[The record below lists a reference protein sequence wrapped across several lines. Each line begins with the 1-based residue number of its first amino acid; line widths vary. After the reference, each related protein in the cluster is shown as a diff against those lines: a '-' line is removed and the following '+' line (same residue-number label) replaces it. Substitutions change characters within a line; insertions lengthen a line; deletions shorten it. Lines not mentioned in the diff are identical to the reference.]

1 VTGVILA
8 GGKSQR
14 MGRHKLCLKVGGV
27 PLFERVYWV
36 LKRIFDDL
44 IVVANNPEWFESY
57 DARIVPDLIS
67 GWGALG
73 GLYTGLKHARSDPS
87 FCFAAD
93 MPFLNDELIQY
104 MIDRRYEGDVIIP
117 RTPDG
122 LQPLHAI
129 YSSKCLK
136 AIENLVSKRNLK
148 IIDFFTEV
156 TVVYISEREILDYDP
171 LLLSFLNVNTK
182 EDLQHAEDMLTT
194 APWTEFQ

>member
-1 VTGVILA
+1 
-8 GGKSQR
+8 
-14 MGRHKLCLKVGGV
+14 
-27 PLFERVYWV
+27 
-36 LKRIFDDL
+36 
-44 IVVANNPEWFESY
+44 
-57 DARIVPDLIS
+57 
-67 GWGALG
+67 
-73 GLYTGLKHARSDPS
+73 
-87 FCFAAD
+87 
-93 MPFLNDELIQY
+93 
-104 MIDRRYEGDVIIP
+104 MIHRRDEGDVIIP

-194 APWTEFQ
+194 APWTESQ